1 MSNSIAPE
9 SGLEFD
15 FHSRWERA
23 DTKECQC
30 QGLKAV
36 DFIVED
42 DDYLYLIE
50 IKNYEHPNAPE
61 ENRTRDYKMLTDKD
75 ASFPLEIGMKVK
87 DSLLKRYAQA
97 KSFSKKIVFL
107 LVIKLSSLKANE
119 RERLYN
125 RVRGYIPTG
134 LNGYPAFSNIS
145 FEMPRIDE
153 LQLMSCIVSMV
164 LM

>member
-1 MSNSIAPE
+1 MCNSVASE

-15 FHSRWERA
+15 FHLSYEKA
-23 DTKECQC
+23 DAENC

-61 ENRTRDYKMLTDKD
+61 ENRVNDYKMLTDKN
-75 ASFPLEIGMKVK
+75 ATFPLEIGMKVK
-87 DSLLKRYAQA
+87 DSLLRRYAKA
-97 KSFSKKIVFL
+97 KSFSKKIKFL
-107 LVIKLSSLKANE
+107 LVIKFSSFQTNE
-119 RERLYN
+119 RQYLYER
-125 RVRGYIPTG
+125 VIGYIPTG
-134 LNGYPAFSNIS
+134 LNGYPAFSSIS

-153 LQLMSCIVSMV
+153 LKNKYGFDVMV
-164 LM
+164 LL